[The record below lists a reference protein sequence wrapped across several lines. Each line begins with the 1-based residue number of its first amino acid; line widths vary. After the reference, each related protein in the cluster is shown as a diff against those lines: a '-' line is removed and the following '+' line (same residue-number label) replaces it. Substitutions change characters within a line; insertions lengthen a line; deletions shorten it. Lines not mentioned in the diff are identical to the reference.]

1 MKLFNYYSLLICFI
15 TLSPAFSRAAEVIT
29 TQDLNAMAVA
39 ETLTFSNSNKIGTT
53 DFVTYT
59 CSGGTAKFNTYGAG
73 SLIHICLMGSGAMV
87 TTSAIEDLKKVA
99 FRYTG
104 SISGLKF
111 EYLPEGGT
119 WTVLAADASSI
130 SGMQVYVL
138 PSTGKYQLRLTRG
151 ADLYIPSVV
160 YTTAEP
166 CNCLRVQLEGN

>member
-1 MKLFNYYSLLICFI
+1 MKHLLATLCSLL
-15 TLSPAFSRAAEVIT
+15 LAATALAGEIVT
-29 TQDLNAMAVA
+29 TQNFNDL
-39 ETLTFSNSNKIGTT
+39 TLAGDLKFSNSNKTGTT

-59 CSGGTAKFNTYGAG
+59 CSGGTAKFNTYGTG
-73 SLIHICLMGSGAMV
+73 SLIHICLTGSEAMV

-166 CNCLRVQLEGN
+166 CNCLRVQLEDN